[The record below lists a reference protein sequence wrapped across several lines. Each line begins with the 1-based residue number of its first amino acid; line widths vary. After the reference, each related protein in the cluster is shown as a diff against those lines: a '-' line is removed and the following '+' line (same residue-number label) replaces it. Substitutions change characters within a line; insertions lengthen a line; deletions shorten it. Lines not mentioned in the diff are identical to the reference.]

1 MTQGVRQR
9 LTDAALCAA
18 VFLTTFFYRF
28 GSLGGS
34 LGGFSNDEYG
44 YLARARQIGAGEVPF
59 RDFNDPGWFLTD
71 YLSAAAQWIGG
82 YNLLSQALLT
92 IGMLSAAAVLTFL
105 LARRA
110 AGSLLAALIA
120 VAIHIALEPRHYNYP
135 KLFLYAAGIA
145 LAWAYV
151 DKPSRVRLT
160 ALGATIGVGFLFR
173 HDHLVYLGVLGL
185 ATVAIVHR
193 ASIREALPAA
203 VQLSAAAAVFV
214 LPFLVFLAMNGGIG
228 EYFRLAMVYV
238 ERDAERTSFSLPRFS
253 YDPSRP
259 LVGSD
264 RVADRAIADV
274 NVRWRSV
281 SDDERR
287 VREAKY
293 QLAGGVAVEG
303 TTWKY
308 ALHDVSQSNIE
319 SLVRDPFV
327 EDTAGIDRT
336 RFVVA
341 ASTPARFQSQL
352 DTVGNATAFLY
363 YLFVLLPFLAAA
375 ALLKLT
381 RTAVPTHVMSSPAH
395 LVPLLVL
402 AAMLSL
408 GFMSRGS
415 TNIRIPDVGV
425 TAAILLAWLV
435 TAVFGP
441 DSRSLVRH
449 RAARA
454 CVWAVA
460 AVGLGLTVLS
470 VNGLTH
476 ASRTLQ
482 DTGFTAG
489 PAEIAARAGAVWRA
503 LGTSPGSFIA
513 DEEQPGLMRVAGYI
527 RACTG
532 PDDRLFILG
541 TYPELYYF
549 ADRAFAGGHAW
560 LLPQYY
566 SDAADEARIVA
577 RLRQAR
583 VPIVLTES
591 RARYDEDYRSEFEQV
606 DAYLMDRYTDVGEID
621 AGGSEPIRVLV
632 DAGLTP
638 AGRYEPFG
646 LPCFTSQEA
655 SRDR

>member
-1 MTQGVRQR
+1 V
-9 LTDAALCAA
+9 LCGA
-18 VFLTTFFYRF
+18 VFLTTFLYRF

-71 YLSAAAQWIGG
+71 YASAAAQWIFG
-82 YNLLSQALLT
+82 YNLRSQALLT
-92 IGMLSAAAVLTFL
+92 VGMLSAAAVLTFL

-110 AGSLLAALIA
+110 TGSLVAAAIA
-120 VAIHIALEPRHYNYP
+120 VAVSIALEPRHYNYP

-151 DKPSRVRLT
+151 DRPSRARLA

-185 ATVAIVHR
+185 ATAAIVHGP
-193 ASIREALPAA
+193 SLREVISAA
-203 VQLSAAAAVFV
+203 ARLSAAAAVFV
-214 LPFLVFLAMNGGIG
+214 APFLVFLALNGGIG

-238 ERDAERTSFSLPRFS
+238 ERDAERTSFSLPRFA
-253 YDPSRP
+253 YDASLP
-259 LVGSD
+259 LIGMTGGTASAV
-264 RVADRAIADV
+264 ADV
-274 NVRWRSV
+274 NVRWRSI
-281 SDDERR
+281 SDDERQS
-287 VREAKY
+287 REAKY
-293 QLAGGVAVEG
+293 QLAGGAAVEG

-308 ALHDVSQSNIE
+308 ALNDVSSSNIE

-327 EDTAGIDRT
+327 EDTAGIDRS
-336 RFVVA
+336 RFVVE
-341 ASTPARFQSQL
+341 ASTPSRFASQL
-352 DTVGNATAFLY
+352 DAAGNATAFLY
-363 YLFVLLPFLAAA
+363 YLFILLPFLAAVV
-375 ALLKLT
+375 LLKLS
-381 RTAVPTHVMSSPAH
+381 RAAVPTRVTSSPAH

-402 AAMLSL
+402 AVMLSL

-415 TNIRIPDVGV
+415 TSIRIPDVGV
-425 TAAILLAWLV
+425 TAAILLAWLT
-435 TAVFGP
+435 TAIIGRDGRV
-441 DSRSLVRH
+441 LVGH
-449 RAARA
+449 RAVRA
-454 CVWAVA
+454 CVGVMT

-476 ASRTLQ
+476 TSSKLR
-482 DTGFTAG
+482 DMGFGSG
-489 PAEIAARAGAVWRA
+489 PFEVAARTAAVWRA
-503 LGTSPGSFIA
+503 LGAPPSSFIA

-527 RACTG
+527 HACTS
-532 PDDRLFILG
+532 PYDRLFVLG

-560 LLPQYY
+560 LLPEYY

-591 RARYDEDYRSEFEQV
+591 RARYDEDYRGEFELV
-606 DAYLMDRYTDVGEID
+606 DAYLKERYTDAGEID
-621 AGGSEPIRVLV
+621 AGGDEPMRVLV

-638 AGRYEPFG
+638 AGRYEPFN
-646 LPCFTSQEA
+646 LPCFVSQQA
-655 SRDR
+655 SRGR